1 MVKAALLCE
10 LWNHSALGLPG
21 EDLDAILVT
30 VVPELSRSVLHN
42 CNRYTLSEK
51 SSLKLWYHHC
61 TWSGR
66 HPGTLFDRDVVL
78 TSIVYQIVTYLR
90 ILTVLLICAH
100 DILNVLFWL
109 LQYSSFIFRVAHT
122 ECTIGWWLMEF
133 WSMSLV
139 LSWFFKSYNNLH
151 QTINKLQPLGV
162 IGVVVYVNWSPKML
176 TVLIT

>member
-21 EDLDAILVT
+21 EDQDAILVT

-100 DILNVLFWL
+100 DILNVIFWP

-122 ECTIGWWLMEF
+122 ECRLMEV
-133 WSMSLV
+133 WSMSLA
-139 LSWFFKSYNNLH
+139 LSWFFQSYNNLH
-151 QTINKLQPLGV
+151 QSIKVLW
-162 IGVVVYVNWSPKML
+162 NWSPKLGSRTKML